1 MERADSPAKPAN
13 SPAKPS
19 NSTAKKVVNEKDEN
33 QNTSSLH
40 LECEDEPLS
49 VSQKNFHKEKLKNFN
64 EQMKKLEELAK
75 KGAQIQNK
83 GTVIQNLKF
92 HSDVIGENLDLFI
105 LLSTTV
111 CFLWYVDVSNM
122 QDHFLKSGVRSLNC
136 QIIY

>member
-1 MERADSPAKPAN
+1 MFLLSGLYSELEDDLEPAN
-13 SPAKPS
+13 SPAKPA
-19 NSTAKKVVNEKDEN
+19 NPPAKKVVNEKDEN

-83 GTVIQNLKF
+83 GTVIQNLKT
-92 HSDVIGENLDLFI
+92 HQEIIGRNESFFFV
-105 LLSTTV
+105 LLLQSA
-111 CFLWYVDVSNM
+111 FYGL
-122 QDHFLKSGVRSLNC
+122 
-136 QIIY
+136 

>member
-1 MERADSPAKPAN
+1 MEPDN

-19 NSTAKKVVNEKDEN
+19 PAKKVNEKDEN
-33 QNTSSLH
+33 ENTSSLH

-49 VSQKNFHKEKLKNFN
+49 VSQKNFHKEQLKNFN

-92 HSDVIGENLDLFI
+92 HPDIIGGNLDFFI
-105 LLSTTV
+105 LILQST
-111 CFLWYVDVSNM
+111 FDGL
-122 QDHFLKSGVRSLNC
+122 
-136 QIIY
+136 

>member
-1 MERADSPAKPAN
+1 MFLLSGLYSELEDDLEPAN
-13 SPAKPS
+13 SPAKTANPP
-19 NSTAKKVVNEKDEN
+19 AKKVVNEKDEN

-83 GTVIQNLKF
+83 GTVIQNLKT
-92 HSDVIGENLDLFI
+92 HQEIIGRNESFFFV
-105 LLSTTV
+105 LLLQSA
-111 CFLWYVDVSNM
+111 FYGL
-122 QDHFLKSGVRSLNC
+122 
-136 QIIY
+136 

>member
-1 MERADSPAKPAN
+1 MEPANSPSPAKPAN
-13 SPAKPS
+13 SP
-19 NSTAKKVVNEKDEN
+19 AKKVVNEKDEN

-49 VSQKNFHKEKLKNFN
+49 VSQKNFQKEQLKNFN

-92 HSDVIGENLDLFI
+92 HPDIIGGNLDLFI
-105 LLSTTV
+105 LLLQST
-111 CFLWYVDVSNM
+111 FYGL
-122 QDHFLKSGVRSLNC
+122 
-136 QIIY
+136 